1 MIGATGSAPPAP
13 SALPQSPPTQVDA
26 PTATVPADSANA
38 PEAAS
43 AETAGRE
50 AAARPAPARATGPA
64 REGAPPAS
72 VQEDFAALLLASADA
87 SAVATAPTNVTTAS
101 TNDRSGDVAGSDTGS
116 LPGQLLALL
125 EGAWLKPSSPIDP
138 AATPAL
144 PAAQPANPAAAV
156 AIPTG
161 ITAAIA
167 DGKPVPDFAALALAS
182 QTAVP
187 AAMADA
193 GTGAVDASF
202 ADALA
207 TATTSDT
214 NGAVSAFPALATSP
228 ASAPAA
234 RAMMAAPVSV
244 PADPQAGFDDGFGA
258 RLVWMA
264 EQRLGHAEIRL
275 NPEHLGPIEV
285 RIQVDGTQVS
295 AEFQSGHAGVRQAI
309 EASLPRLRDLLGQQ
323 GLQLG
328 QADVGQR
335 HAGSGQPAREGAD
348 GHPAPASS
356 GSAVSGMSTRLRSR
370 GLLDEYA

>member
-1 MIGATGSAPPAP
+1 MIGATGSATLAP

-26 PTATVPADSANA
+26 PTATVPADSATA

-43 AETAGRE
+43 PEGPE

-101 TNDRSGDVAGSDTGS
+101 TDDRSGDVAGSDTGS

-125 EGAWLKPSSPIDP
+125 EGAWLKPSSPTDP
-138 AATPAL
+138 ATTPAL
-144 PAAQPANPAAAV
+144 PATQPANPAAAA

-161 ITAAIA
+161 ITTAIA

-187 AAMADA
+187 AMADA

-202 ADALA
+202 ADTLA
-207 TATTSDT
+207 TATTSDA

-228 ASAPAA
+228 AIAPAA

-244 PADPQAGFDDGFGA
+244 PADPQAGFDDRFGA

-328 QADVGQR
+328 QADVGER

-348 GHPAPASS
+348 GHPVP
-356 GSAVSGMSTRLRSR
+356 GSATSGISTRSLRSR